1 MSYEWLRRRDVKLRL
16 EKWAEIRLQSSCS
29 QLKDL
34 GQHPA
39 SHHSYRRLGALA
51 NIPVLVHVLKL
62 RIILGLS
69 PP

>member
-1 MSYEWLRRRDVKLRL
+1 MRL
-16 EKWAEIRLQSSCS
+16 EKWVEIRLQSSCR

-39 SHHSYRRLGALA
+39 SHHNSCRLGALA

-69 PP
+69 PS